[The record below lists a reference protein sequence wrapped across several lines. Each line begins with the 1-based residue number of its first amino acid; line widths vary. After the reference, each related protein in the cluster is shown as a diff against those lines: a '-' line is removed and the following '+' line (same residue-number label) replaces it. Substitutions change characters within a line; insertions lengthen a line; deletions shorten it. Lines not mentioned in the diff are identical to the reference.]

1 MKLFG
6 IISDHRALKS
16 RSPALH
22 NTVMKKIGLDGIYL
36 PLNVAESRLEAA
48 LRGLQAL
55 GFTGVNVTVP
65 YKEAVIPFLDH
76 LSEEACRI
84 GAVNT
89 IVYGENLLA
98 GHNTDAAGCLDAL
111 GQSGFDPSGRTALVL
126 GNGGAA
132 RAVICA
138 LKQSGARDITVA
150 GRRMARSVIL
160 ADHFQVRAI
169 DPAELGPHPFP
180 AHLLVN
186 ATSASSPAEAPDLAD
201 WAKVI
206 NPVGCRLVLDLNYG
220 RLDNFWQALAQ
231 RLGADFM
238 DGLPMLAL
246 QARRSFQLWT
256 GLELEPQ
263 LYLQTLEAGS

>member
-22 NTVMKKIGLDGIYL
+22 NTVMKKIGLDGLYL
-36 PLNVAESRLEAA
+36 PLNVAEPRLDAA

-55 GFTGVNVTVP
+55 GFTGANVTVP

-76 LSEEACRI
+76 LSEEARQI

-89 IVYGENLLA
+89 IVVEDTRLS

-111 GQSGFDPSGRTALVL
+111 DQSGFDPAGRTALVL

-138 LKQSGARDITVA
+138 LKQSGAGDITVA
-150 GRRMARSVIL
+150 GRRLASRGWHRFMANSPTKTVISL
-160 ADHFQVRAI
+160 
-169 DPAELGPHPFP
+169 
-180 AHLLVN
+180 
-186 ATSASSPAEAPDLAD
+186 TS
-201 WAKVI
+201 
-206 NPVGCRLVLDLNYG
+206 
-220 RLDNFWQALAQ
+220 
-231 RLGADFM
+231 
-238 DGLPMLAL
+238 
-246 QARRSFQLWT
+246 
-256 GLELEPQ
+256 
-263 LYLQTLEAGS
+263 